1 LNRFQV
7 SSILDMRLFYRID
20 VFSDKSHNLSRL
32 GWPGFCTSS
41 AQHFLPPEIAAV
53 YLEKPMDKAHASF
66 QTANTPAVLV
76 DLDIVRRNIERFQAY
91 ADAHGLKVRPHIK
104 THKLPAIAE
113 MQLRAGAVGITCQKV
128 SEAEAMVSGS
138 PNIQDVLIT
147 YNILGTEKLDHLAAL
162 ARRVTLSVVADSD
175 TVVNGLSEK
184 FASEAA
190 PLTVL
195 VECNTGADRCG
206 VPTPDAAAA
215 LAERIAKAPGLVFGG
230 LMTYPPA
237 NGEAGVEAFMARAKI
252 LIEAS
257 GVAVPVVTSGGTPS
271 MMNAAQAPVTTEY
284 RPGTYVYNDR
294 SLVSRGVC
302 SWDDCAL
309 TVLATVVSV
318 PAANRAIIDAG
329 SKTLTSDLLG
339 LTGYGHV
346 LGRDDIAVDQ
356 LSEEHG
362 RLVSQGPINLKVGDK
377 LRIVP
382 NHACVVTNM
391 VDTVHIV
398 ENGEISA
405 TWPVAARGRIV

>member
-1 LNRFQV
+1 
-7 SSILDMRLFYRID
+7 
-20 VFSDKSHNLSRL
+20 
-32 GWPGFCTSS
+32 
-41 AQHFLPPEIAAV
+41 
-53 YLEKPMDKAHASF
+53 MDKVQTSIR
-66 QTANTPAVLV
+66 TANTPAVLV
-76 DLDIVRRNIERFQAY
+76 DLDIARRNIERFQAY
-91 ADAHGLKVRPHIK
+91 AETHGLKVRPHIK

-113 MQLRAGAVGITCQKV
+113 MQLRAGAIGITCQKV
-128 SEAEAMVSGS
+128 SEAQAMVDGS
-138 PNIQDVLIT
+138 PEIRDVLIT

-162 ARRVTLSVVADSD
+162 ARKVTLSVVADNE
-175 TVVNGLSEK
+175 TVIDGLSEK
-184 FASEAA
+184 FASEPA

-206 VPTPDAAAA
+206 VPTPEAAAA
-215 LAERIAKAPGLVFGG
+215 LAQRIANAPGLKFGG

-237 NGEAGVEAFMARAKI
+237 GGAGAVEAFMTRAKA

-257 GVAVPVVTSGGTPS
+257 GIAVPVITSGGTPS
-271 MMNAAQAPVTTEY
+271 MMDAAEAPVTTEY

-302 SWDDCAL
+302 GWDDCAL

-318 PAANRAIIDAG
+318 PSANRAIIDAG
-329 SKTLTSDLLG
+329 SKTQTSDLLG

-346 LGRDDIAVDQ
+346 LGRDDIAIDQ

-362 RLVSQGPINLKVGDK
+362 RLVSQGPIDLKVGDK

-391 VDTVHIV
+391 VDAVHIV
-398 ENGEISA
+398 ENGAISA
-405 TWPVAARGRIV
+405 VWPVTARGRIV